1 MRFTRRA
8 ESSNKLDDG
17 LATPPRPS
25 WCVLVLGLV
34 LPVVLAVLLVG
45 VAATSVVL
53 LRDRRDPQ
61 PVVEVLRPADLGA
74 AGSRSTPAGEAVS
87 RAELAVTTY
96 FTLGYR
102 RIDADMD
109 RMRALG
115 TPGFVESYDEETSAL
130 VTRVV
135 ARRIVLSATLPR
147 NGAATEYLTAD
158 LAQVVVAVDVITRR
172 AGTRNSTA
180 YRIRVTLERSG
191 DTWLVAAI
199 DEVA

>member
-8 ESSNKLDDG
+8 KSSDELDDG

-25 WCVLVLGLV
+25 WCVLGLV

-115 TPGFVESYDEETSAL
+115 TPGFVESYDEESAAL

>member
-8 ESSNKLDDG
+8 ESSNKLDDA
-17 LATPPRPS
+17 ATPPRPS

-45 VAATSVVL
+45 VVATSVVL

-102 RIDADMD
+102 RIDPDMD